1 MKETWVMGRRRGA
14 EAVSTGATRRVRV
27 LLQGNLREFN
37 LPNVFQLVKMSAKT
51 GALSINREG
60 ESGRIFFRN
69 GQIYFATAHPGTMP
83 LGERLV
89 KSGYVTSKQL
99 RSALTEQKKKA
110 SKGRIGAILLEHG
123 YIDRKTLEQ
132 SVRDQIE
139 DVTFNFF
146 SWTDGDFT
154 FEADETV
161 TDEDIHVEMNVESVI
176 MEGCRRID
184 EWELIFATLGSLE
197 RVPRLRYNDIV
208 EEDGGVKLAPDQ
220 WRVVCWVDGRHDIN
234 TVLKECGLDRF
245 NGAKIIYD
253 LNRAGLLTV
262 SDSAIEEIGRGRS
275 IVVRGPIDVYNQVFI
290 STLADSNVTEHLRV
304 ELLDEREIEVPMVA
318 ASYTPNG
325 VEVDPD
331 EDVRTA
337 HADDALVYTA
347 TVSAP
352 EEIWRRFAEQSSA
365 FIVLANA
372 NSLDSLKSSV
382 RDLNFVR
389 KLGTMPI
396 VVATYVSM
404 EEDSLDPAAVAKA
417 MNLADGIPIL
427 TCGLRDHESVEAVV
441 KKALEL
447 IAPE

>member
-14 EAVSTGATRRVRV
+14 GAVSTGATRRVRV
-27 LLQGNLREFN
+27 LLQGNLKEFN

-51 GALSINREG
+51 GALSITREG

-89 KSGYVTSKQL
+89 KAGHVTSKQL
-99 RSALTEQKKKA
+99 RAALAEQKKKSA
-110 SKGRIGAILLEHG
+110 KGRIGAILLEHG
-123 YIDRKTLEQ
+123 YIDRATLEQ

-154 FEADETV
+154 FEADETI
-161 TDEDIHVEMNVESVI
+161 TDEDIHVEMKVESVI

-253 LNRAGLLTV
+253 LNQAGLLTV
-262 SDSAIEEIGRGRS
+262 SDSAIEEIGNGRS

-304 ELLDEREIEVPMVA
+304 ELIDEREIEVPMVA

-325 VEVDPD
+325 HDTD
-331 EDVRTA
+331 Y
-337 HADDALVYTA
+337 DDDMPSNSGDAALVFTA
-347 TVSAP
+347 TVSSP

-372 NSLDSLKSSV
+372 NSIDSLKASV

>member
-1 MKETWVMGRRRGA
+1 M
-14 EAVSTGATRRVRV
+14 
-27 LLQGNLREFN
+27 LLQGNLKEFS
-37 LPNVFQLVKMSAKT
+37 LPNVLQLVKMSAKS
-51 GALSINREG
+51 GALSITREA
-60 ESGRIFFRN
+60 ESGKIFFRN
-69 GQIYFATAHPGTMP
+69 GQIHFATAHPGTMP

-89 KSGYVTSKQL
+89 KSGHITSKQL
-99 RSALTEQKKKA
+99 RAALSEQKKKSA
-110 SKGRIGAILLEHG
+110 KGRIGSILLEHG
-123 YIDRKTLEQ
+123 YIDRVTLEQ

-161 TDEDIHVEMNVESVI
+161 TDEDILVEMNVESVI

-220 WRVVCWVDGRHDIN
+220 WRVVCWIDGRHDIN

-245 NGAKIIYD
+245 HGAKVVYD
-253 LNRAGLLTV
+253 LHRVGLLTV

-275 IVVRGPIDVYNQVFI
+275 IAVRGPIDVYNQVFI

-304 ELLDEREIEVPMVA
+304 ELIDEREVEIPMVA
-318 ASYTPNG
+318 AAYTPNG
-325 VEVDPD
+325 ADPD
-331 EDVRTA
+331 
-337 HADDALVYTA
+337 ADTPTDHGGEALVFTA
-347 TVSAP
+347 TVSSP

-389 KLGTMPI
+389 KLGNMPI
-396 VVATYVSM
+396 VVGTYVSM
-404 EEDSLDPAAVAKA
+404 DEDSLEPAAVAKA
-417 MNLADGIPIL
+417 LGLPEQIPVL
-427 TCGLRDHESVEAVV
+427 TCSLRDRDSVEAVV
-441 KKALEL
+441 KKAIEL
-447 IAPE
+447 IADD

>member
-1 MKETWVMGRRRGA
+1 M
-14 EAVSTGATRRVRV
+14 
-27 LLQGNLREFN
+27 LLQGNLREFS
-37 LPNVFQLVKMSAKT
+37 LPNVLQLVKMSAKT
-51 GALSINREG
+51 GALSINREA
-60 ESGRIFFRN
+60 ESGKIFFRN
-69 GQIYFATAHPGTMP
+69 GQIHFATAHPGTMP

-89 KSGYVTSKQL
+89 KSGHVTSKQL
-99 RSALTEQKKKA
+99 RAALAEQKKKS
-110 SKGRIGAILLEHG
+110 SKGRIGSILLEHG
-123 YIDRKTLEQ
+123 YIDRATLEQ

-146 SWTDGDFT
+146 SWVDGDFA

-161 TDEDIHVEMNVESVI
+161 TDEDILVEMNVESVI

-220 WRVVCWVDGRHDIN
+220 WRVVCWIDGRHDIN

-245 NGAKIIYD
+245 NGAKVIYD
-253 LNRAGLLTV
+253 LHKAGLLTV
-262 SDSAIEEIGRGRS
+262 NDSAIEEIGRGRS

-290 STLADSNVTEHLRV
+290 STLAESNVTEHLRV
-304 ELLDEREIEVPMVA
+304 ELIDEREVEIPMVA
-318 ASYTPNG
+318 ATYTPNG
-325 VEVDPD
+325 AEVDPD
-331 EDVRTA
+331 EDVRPTDA
-337 HADDALVYTA
+337 GEALVFTA
-347 TVSAP
+347 TVGSP

-372 NSLDSLKSSV
+372 NSVDSLKSSV
-382 RDLNFVR
+382 RDLTFVR

-404 EEDSLDPAAVAKA
+404 DEDSLSANAVAKA
-417 MNLADGIPIL
+417 LGLPDEIPVL
-427 TCGLRDHESVEAVV
+427 NCSLRERDSVEAVV
-441 KKALEL
+441 KKAIEL
-447 IAPE
+447 IAQV

>member
-1 MKETWVMGRRRGA
+1 
-14 EAVSTGATRRVRV
+14 VRV
-27 LLQGNLREFN
+27 LLQGNLKEFN

-60 ESGRIFFRN
+60 ESGKIFFRN

-89 KSGYVTSKQL
+89 KSGHVTSKQL
-99 RSALTEQKKKA
+99 RAALTEQKKKA
-110 SKGRIGAILLEHG
+110 SRGRIGAILLEHG

-146 SWTDGDFT
+146 SWVDGDFT

-253 LNRAGLLTV
+253 LNQAGLLTV
-262 SDSAIEEIGRGRS
+262 SDSAIEEIGNGRS

-304 ELLDEREIEVPMVA
+304 ELIDEREIEVPMVA

-325 VEVDPD
+325 HDTD
-331 EDVRTA
+331 Y
-337 HADDALVYTA
+337 DDDMPSNSGDAALVFTA
-347 TVSAP
+347 AVSSP

-372 NSLDSLKSSV
+372 NSIDSLKASV

-417 MNLADGIPIL
+417 MNLAEGIPIL

>member
-1 MKETWVMGRRRGA
+1 M
-14 EAVSTGATRRVRV
+14 
-27 LLQGNLREFN
+27 LLQGNLKEFN

-51 GALSINREG
+51 GALSITREG
-60 ESGRIFFRN
+60 ESGKIFFRN

-89 KSGYVTSKQL
+89 KSGHVTSKQL
-99 RSALTEQKKKA
+99 RAALAEQKKK
-110 SKGRIGAILLEHG
+110 SVKGRIGSILLAHG
-123 YIDRKTLEQ
+123 YIDRATLEQ

-146 SWTDGDFT
+146 SWADGDFT

-161 TDEDIHVEMNVESVI
+161 TDEDIHVEMKVESVI

-184 EWELIFATLGSLE
+184 EWEPIFATLGSLE

-253 LNRAGLLTV
+253 LHRTGLLTV
-262 SDSAIEEIGRGRS
+262 SDSAIEEIGEGRT
-275 IVVRGPIDVYNQVFI
+275 IVVRGPIDLYNQVFI
-290 STLADSNVTEHLRV
+290 STLVESNVTEHLRV
-304 ELLDEREIEVPMVA
+304 ELVDDREIEIPMVA
-318 ASYTPNG
+318 ATYTPDG
-325 VEVDPD
+325 V
-331 EDVRTA
+331 A
-337 HADDALVYTA
+337 ADDYDAPRGKDGTALVLTA
-347 TVSAP
+347 TVSFA

-372 NSLDSLKSSV
+372 NSIDSLKASV
-382 RDLNFVR
+382 RDLGFVR

-404 EEDSLDPAAVAKA
+404 DEDSLNPAAVAKT
-417 MNLADGIPIL
+417 LGLTDDIPVMP
-427 TCGLRDHESVEAVV
+427 CSLRDRDSVEAVV
-441 KKALEL
+441 KKAIEL
-447 IAPE
+447 IVPA

>member
-1 MKETWVMGRRRGA
+1 
-14 EAVSTGATRRVRV
+14 V
-27 LLQGNLREFN
+27 LLQGNLKEFN

-60 ESGRIFFRN
+60 ESGKIFFRN

-89 KSGYVTSKQL
+89 KAGHVTSKQL
-99 RSALTEQKKKA
+99 RAALAEQKKKSA
-110 SKGRIGAILLEHG
+110 KGRIGAILLEHG
-123 YIDRKTLEQ
+123 YIDRATLEQ

-154 FEADETV
+154 FEADETI
-161 TDEDIHVEMNVESVI
+161 TDEDIHVEMKVESVI

-220 WRVVCWVDGRHDIN
+220 WRVVCWIDGRHDIN

-253 LNRAGLLTV
+253 LHRSGLLTV
-262 SDSAIEEIGRGRS
+262 SDSAIEEIGQGRT
-275 IVVRGPIDVYNQVFI
+275 IVVRGPIDLYNQVFI
-290 STLADSNVTEHLRV
+290 STLVESNVTEHLRV
-304 ELLDEREIEVPMVA
+304 ELVDDREIEIPMVA
-318 ASYTPNG
+318 ATYTPNG
-325 VEVDPD
+325 VE
-331 EDVRTA
+331 
-337 HADDALVYTA
+337 ADDYDAPRSSDGAALVITA
-347 TVSAP
+347 TVSSP
-352 EEIWRRFAEQSSA
+352 EEIWRRFAEQSSV

-372 NSLDSLKSSV
+372 NSIDSLKASV
-382 RDLNFVR
+382 RDLGFVR

-404 EEDSLDPAAVAKA
+404 DEDSLNPAAVAKTLG
-417 MNLADGIPIL
+417 LADDIPVL
-427 TCGLRDHESVEAVV
+427 PCSLRDRDSVEAVV
-441 KKALEL
+441 KKAIEL
-447 IAPE
+447 IVPV

>member
-1 MKETWVMGRRRGA
+1 M
-14 EAVSTGATRRVRV
+14 
-27 LLQGNLREFN
+27 LLQGNLKEFS
-37 LPNVFQLVKMSAKT
+37 LPNVLQLVKMSAKS
-51 GALSINREG
+51 GALSITREA
-60 ESGRIFFRN
+60 ESGKIFFRN
-69 GQIYFATAHPGTMP
+69 GQIHFATAHPGTMP

-89 KSGYVTSKQL
+89 KSGHITSKQL
-99 RSALTEQKKKA
+99 RAALSEQKKKSA
-110 SKGRIGAILLEHG
+110 KGRIGSILLEHG
-123 YIDRKTLEQ
+123 YIDRVTLEQ

-146 SWTDGDFT
+146 SWADGDFT

-161 TDEDIHVEMNVESVI
+161 TDEDILVEMNVESVI

-220 WRVVCWVDGRHDIN
+220 WRVVCWIDGRHDIN

-245 NGAKIIYD
+245 HGAKVVYD
-253 LNRAGLLTV
+253 LHRVGLITV

-275 IVVRGPIDVYNQVFI
+275 IAVRGPIDVYNQVFI

-304 ELLDEREIEVPMVA
+304 ELIDEREVEIPMVA
-318 ASYTPNG
+318 AAYTPNG
-325 VEVDPD
+325 ADPD
-331 EDVRTA
+331 
-337 HADDALVYTA
+337 ADTPTDHGGEALVFTA
-347 TVSAP
+347 TVSSP

-389 KLGTMPI
+389 KLGNMPI
-396 VVATYVSM
+396 VVGTYVSM
-404 EEDSLDPAAVAKA
+404 DEDSLEPAAVAKA
-417 MNLADGIPIL
+417 LGLPEQIPVL
-427 TCGLRDHESVEAVV
+427 TCSLRDRDSVEAVV
-441 KKALEL
+441 KKAIEL
-447 IAPE
+447 IADD

>member
-1 MKETWVMGRRRGA
+1 MTGRRWSG
-14 EAVSTGATRRVRV
+14 GDLDGRRKESARV

-60 ESGRIFFRN
+60 ESGKIFFRN

-89 KSGYVTSKQL
+89 KSGHVTSKQL
-99 RSALTEQKKKA
+99 RAALAEQKKKS

-146 SWTDGDFT
+146 SWVDGDFT

-184 EWELIFATLGSLE
+184 EWELIFNSLGSLE

-245 NGAKIIYD
+245 NGAKVIYD
-253 LNRAGLLTV
+253 LFKAGLLTV
-262 SDSAIEEIGRGRS
+262 SDSAIEEIGRGCS

-304 ELLDEREIEVPMVA
+304 ELIDDREIEIPMVA

-325 VEVDPD
+325 HEPD
-331 EDVRTA
+331 L
-337 HADDALVYTA
+337 DDDMPAATSDEALVFTA
-347 TVSAP
+347 TVSSP

-372 NSLDSLKSSV
+372 NSLDSLKASV
-382 RDLNFVR
+382 RDLGFVR

-417 MNLADGIPIL
+417 LNLSDGMPIL
-427 TCGLRDHESVEAVV
+427 PCSLRDHQSVEAVV

-447 IAPE
+447 VVAKD

>member
-1 MKETWVMGRRRGA
+1 
-14 EAVSTGATRRVRV
+14 V
-27 LLQGNLREFN
+27 LLQGNLKEFN

-51 GALSINREG
+51 GALSIDREG
-60 ESGRIFFRN
+60 ESGKIFFRN

-89 KSGYVTSKQL
+89 KSGHVTSKQL
-99 RSALTEQKKKA
+99 RAALAEQKKKSA
-110 SKGRIGAILLEHG
+110 RGRIGAILLEHG
-123 YIDRKTLEQ
+123 YIDRATLEQ

-146 SWTDGDFT
+146 SWIDGDFT

-161 TDEDIHVEMNVESVI
+161 TDEDILVEMNVESVI

-220 WRVVCWVDGRHDIN
+220 WRVVCWIDGRHDIN

-245 NGAKIIYD
+245 NGAKVVYD
-253 LNRAGLLTV
+253 LHRAGLVTV
-262 SDSAIEEIGRGRS
+262 SDAAIEEIGRGRS
-275 IVVRGPIDVYNQVFI
+275 IAVRGPIDVYNQVFI
-290 STLADSNVTEHLRV
+290 STLADSNVTEHLRI
-304 ELLDEREIEVPMVA
+304 ELIDEREVEVPMVA
-318 ASYTPNG
+318 ATYTPNG
-325 VEVDPD
+325 
-331 EDVRTA
+331 A
-337 HADDALVYTA
+337 AADDQMPAANGGEALVFTA
-347 TVSAP
+347 AVSSP

-372 NSLDSLKSSV
+372 NSTDSLKSSV

-389 KLGTMPI
+389 KLGDLPI
-396 VVATYVSM
+396 VVASYVSM
-404 EEDSLDPAAVAKA
+404 DDDSLDPAAVAKA
-417 MNLADGIPIL
+417 LGLPEQIPVL
-427 TCGLRDHESVEAVV
+427 TCSLRERDSVEAVV

-447 IAPE
+447 IGD

>member
-1 MKETWVMGRRRGA
+1 M
-14 EAVSTGATRRVRV
+14 
-27 LLQGNLREFN
+27 LLQGNLKEFS

-51 GALSINREG
+51 GALTIDRAG
-60 ESGRIFFRN
+60 ESGKIFFRN

-89 KSGYVTSKQL
+89 KSGNVTSNQL
-99 RSALTEQKKKA
+99 RAALGEQKKKSA
-110 SKGRIGAILLEHG
+110 RGRIGSILLEHG
-123 YIDRKTLEQ
+123 YIDRATLEQ

-161 TDEDIHVEMNVESVI
+161 TDEDIHVEMKVESVI

-208 EEDGGVKLAPDQ
+208 EEDGGVKLTPDQ

-245 NGAKIIYD
+245 NGAKVVFD
-253 LNRAGLLTV
+253 LNRAGLLNV

-275 IVVRGPIDVYNQVFI
+275 IAVRGPIDVYNQVFI
-290 STLADSNVTEHLRV
+290 STLAESNVTEHLRI
-304 ELLDEREIEVPMVA
+304 ELIDEREVEVPMVA
-318 ASYTPNG
+318 ATYTPNG
-325 VEVDPD
+325 
-331 EDVRTA
+331 A
-337 HADDALVYTA
+337 AADDQMPAANGGEALVFTA
-347 TVSAP
+347 AVSSP

-372 NSLDSLKSSV
+372 NSTDSLKSSV

-389 KLGTMPI
+389 KLGDLPI
-396 VVATYVSM
+396 VVASYVSM
-404 EEDSLDPAAVAKA
+404 DDDSLDPAAVAKA
-417 MNLADGIPIL
+417 LGLPEQIPVL
-427 TCGLRDHESVEAVV
+427 TCSLRERDSVEAVV

-447 IAPE
+447 IGD

>member
-1 MKETWVMGRRRGA
+1 
-14 EAVSTGATRRVRV
+14 V
-27 LLQGNLREFN
+27 LLQGNLKEFS
-37 LPNVFQLVKMSAKT
+37 LPNVLQLVKMSAKS
-51 GALSINREG
+51 GALSITREA
-60 ESGRIFFRN
+60 ESGKIFFRN
-69 GQIYFATAHPGTMP
+69 GQIHFATAHPGTMP

-89 KSGYVTSKQL
+89 KSGHITSKQL
-99 RSALTEQKKKA
+99 RAALSEQKKKSA
-110 SKGRIGAILLEHG
+110 KGRIGSILLEHG
-123 YIDRKTLEQ
+123 YIDRVTLEQ

-146 SWTDGDFT
+146 SWADGDFT

-161 TDEDIHVEMNVESVI
+161 TDEDILVEMNVESVI

-220 WRVVCWVDGRHDIN
+220 WRVVCWIDGRHDIN

-245 NGAKIIYD
+245 HGAKVVYD
-253 LNRAGLLTV
+253 LHRVGLITV

-275 IVVRGPIDVYNQVFI
+275 IAVRGPIDVYNQVFI

-304 ELLDEREIEVPMVA
+304 ELIDEREVEIPMVA
-318 ASYTPNG
+318 AAYTPNG
-325 VEVDPD
+325 ADPD
-331 EDVRTA
+331 GDAPTDHGGE
-337 HADDALVYTA
+337 ALVFTA
-347 TVSAP
+347 TVSSP

-372 NSLDSLKSSV
+372 NSLDSLKASV

-389 KLGTMPI
+389 KLGDMPI
-396 VVATYVSM
+396 VVGTYVSM
-404 EEDSLDPAAVAKA
+404 DEDSLEPAAVAKA
-417 MNLADGIPIL
+417 LGLPEQIPVL
-427 TCGLRDHESVEAVV
+427 TCSLRDRDSVEAVV
-441 KKALEL
+441 KKAIEL
-447 IAPE
+447 IADD

>member
-1 MKETWVMGRRRGA
+1 
-14 EAVSTGATRRVRV
+14 V
-27 LLQGNLREFN
+27 LLQGNLREFS
-37 LPNVFQLVKMSAKT
+37 LPNVLQLVKMSAKT
-51 GALSINREG
+51 GALSITREA
-60 ESGRIFFRN
+60 ESGKIFFRN
-69 GQIYFATAHPGTMP
+69 GQIHFATAHPGTMP

-89 KSGYVTSKQL
+89 KSGHVTSKQL
-99 RSALTEQKKKA
+99 RAALAEQKKKS
-110 SKGRIGAILLEHG
+110 SKGRIGSILLEHG
-123 YIDRKTLEQ
+123 YIDRATLEQ

-146 SWTDGDFT
+146 SWVDGAFT

-161 TDEDIHVEMNVESVI
+161 TDEDILVEMNVESVI

-220 WRVVCWVDGRHDIN
+220 WRVVCWIDGRHDIN

-245 NGAKIIYD
+245 NGAKVIYD
-253 LNRAGLLTV
+253 LHKAGLLTV
-262 SDSAIEEIGRGRS
+262 NDSAIEEIGRGRS

-290 STLADSNVTEHLRV
+290 STLANSNVTEHLRI
-304 ELLDEREIEVPMVA
+304 ELIDEREVEIPMVA
-318 ASYTPNG
+318 ATYSPNG

-331 EDVRTA
+331 EDVRPA
-337 HADDALVYTA
+337 NGGDALVFTA
-347 TVSAP
+347 TVSSP

-372 NSLDSLKSSV
+372 NSVDSLKSSV
-382 RDLNFVR
+382 RDLSFVR

-404 EEDSLDPAAVAKA
+404 DEDSLDPAAVAKA
-417 MNLADGIPIL
+417 LGLPEQIPLL
-427 TCGLRDHESVEAVV
+427 TCSLRERDSVEAVV
-441 KKALEL
+441 KKAIEL
-447 IAPE
+447 IAEV

>member
-1 MKETWVMGRRRGA
+1 M
-14 EAVSTGATRRVRV
+14 
-27 LLQGNLREFN
+27 LLQGNLKEFN

-60 ESGRIFFRN
+60 ESGKIFFRN

-89 KSGYVTSKQL
+89 KSGHVTSKQL
-99 RSALTEQKKKA
+99 RAALAEQKKK
-110 SKGRIGAILLEHG
+110 SVKGRIGSILLAHG
-123 YIDRKTLEQ
+123 YIDRATLEQ

-146 SWTDGDFT
+146 SWVDGDFT

-161 TDEDIHVEMNVESVI
+161 TDEDIHVEMKVESVI

-253 LNRAGLLTV
+253 LHRSGLLTV
-262 SDSAIEEIGRGRS
+262 SDSAIEELGEGRT
-275 IVVRGPIDVYNQVFI
+275 IVVRGPIDLYNQVFI
-290 STLADSNVTEHLRV
+290 STLVESNVTEHLRV
-304 ELLDEREIEVPMVA
+304 ELVDDREIEIPMVA
-318 ASYTPNG
+318 ATYL
-325 VEVDPD
+325 PD
-331 EDVRTA
+331 RVA
-337 HADDALVYTA
+337 GDDYDAPRANDGAALVLTA
-347 TVSAP
+347 TVSSP

-372 NSLDSLKSSV
+372 NSIDSLKASV
-382 RDLNFVR
+382 RDLGFVR

-404 EEDSLDPAAVAKA
+404 DEDSLNPAAVAKT
-417 MNLADGIPIL
+417 LGLTDDIPVMP
-427 TCGLRDHESVEAVV
+427 CSLRDRDSVEAVV
-441 KKALEL
+441 KKAIEL
-447 IAPE
+447 IVPA

>member
-1 MKETWVMGRRRGA
+1 MKETWVTGRRRGA

-89 KSGYVTSKQL
+89 KSGHVTSKQL
-99 RSALTEQKKKA
+99 RAALTEQKKKA

-304 ELLDEREIEVPMVA
+304 ELVDEREIEVPMVA

-325 VEVDPD
+325 HDIDLDDDMPSSN
-331 EDVRTA
+331 
-337 HADDALVYTA
+337 DDAALVFTA
-347 TVSAP
+347 TVSSP

-372 NSLDSLKSSV
+372 NSIDSLKASV

-447 IAPE
+447 IVPE

>member
-1 MKETWVMGRRRGA
+1 
-14 EAVSTGATRRVRV
+14 V
-27 LLQGNLREFN
+27 LLQGNLKEFS
-37 LPNVFQLVKMSAKT
+37 LPNVLQLVKMSAKS
-51 GALSINREG
+51 GALSITREA
-60 ESGRIFFRN
+60 ESGKIFFRN
-69 GQIYFATAHPGTMP
+69 GQIHFATAHPGTMP

-89 KSGYVTSKQL
+89 KSGHITSKQL
-99 RSALTEQKKKA
+99 RAALSEQKKKSA
-110 SKGRIGAILLEHG
+110 KGRIGSILLEHG
-123 YIDRKTLEQ
+123 YIDRVTLEQ

-146 SWTDGDFT
+146 SWADGDFT

-161 TDEDIHVEMNVESVI
+161 TDEDILVEMNVESVI

-220 WRVVCWVDGRHDIN
+220 WRVVCWIDGRHDIN

-245 NGAKIIYD
+245 NGAKVVYD
-253 LNRAGLLTV
+253 LHRAGLVTV

-275 IVVRGPIDVYNQVFI
+275 IAVRGPIDVYNQVFI

-304 ELLDEREIEVPMVA
+304 ELIDEREIEIPMVA
-318 ASYTPNG
+318 AAYTPNG
-325 VEVDPD
+325 ADPD
-331 EDVRTA
+331 GDAPTDHGGE
-337 HADDALVYTA
+337 ALVFTA
-347 TVSAP
+347 TVSSP

-372 NSLDSLKSSV
+372 NSLDSLKASV

-389 KLGTMPI
+389 KLGDMPI
-396 VVATYVSM
+396 VVGTYVSM
-404 EEDSLDPAAVAKA
+404 DEDSLEPAAVAKA
-417 MNLADGIPIL
+417 LGLPEQIPVL
-427 TCGLRDHESVEAVV
+427 TCSLRDRDSVEAVV
-441 KKALEL
+441 NKAIEL
-447 IAPE
+447 IADD

>member
-1 MKETWVMGRRRGA
+1 M
-14 EAVSTGATRRVRV
+14 
-27 LLQGNLREFN
+27 LLQGNLKEFN
-37 LPNVFQLVKMSAKT
+37 LPNVFQLVKMSSKT
-51 GALSINREG
+51 GALSIDREG
-60 ESGRIFFRN
+60 ESGKIFFRN

-89 KSGYVTSKQL
+89 KSGHVTSKQL
-99 RSALTEQKKKA
+99 RAALAEQKKKSA
-110 SKGRIGAILLEHG
+110 KGRIGSILVEHG
-123 YIDRKTLEQ
+123 YIDRATLEQ

-220 WRVVCWVDGRHDIN
+220 WRVVCWIDGRHDIN

-245 NGAKIIYD
+245 HGAKVVYD
-253 LNRAGLLTV
+253 LHQAGLLTV

-275 IVVRGPIDVYNQVFI
+275 IAVRGPIDVYNQVFI
-290 STLADSNVTEHLRV
+290 STLADSNVTEHLRI
-304 ELLDEREIEVPMVA
+304 ELIDEREVEIPMVA
-318 ASYTPNG
+318 AAYTPNG
-325 VEVDPD
+325 VDHDDDMPSSSGD
-331 EDVRTA
+331 E
-337 HADDALVYTA
+337 ALVFTA
-347 TVSAP
+347 TVSSP

-372 NSLDSLKSSV
+372 NSTDSLKSSV

-389 KLGTMPI
+389 KLGDMPI

-404 EEDSLDPAAVAKA
+404 EEDSLEPAAVAKA
-417 MNLADGIPIL
+417 LGLPDKIPVL
-427 TCGLRDHESVEAVV
+427 SCSLRDRESVEAVV
-441 KKALEL
+441 TKAIEL
-447 IAPE
+447 IVEP

>member
-1 MKETWVMGRRRGA
+1 M
-14 EAVSTGATRRVRV
+14 
-27 LLQGNLREFN
+27 LLQGNLKEFS

-51 GALSINREG
+51 GALTIDRAG
-60 ESGRIFFRN
+60 ESGKIFFRN

-89 KSGYVTSKQL
+89 KSGNVTSNQL
-99 RSALTEQKKKA
+99 RAALGEQKKKSA
-110 SKGRIGAILLEHG
+110 RGRIGSILLEHG
-123 YIDRKTLEQ
+123 YIDRATLEQ

-161 TDEDIHVEMNVESVI
+161 TDEDILVEMNVESVI

-208 EEDGGVKLAPDQ
+208 EEDGGVKLTPDQ

-245 NGAKIIYD
+245 NGAKVVFD
-253 LNRAGLLTV
+253 LNRAGLLNV

-275 IVVRGPIDVYNQVFI
+275 IAVRGPIDVYNQVFI
-290 STLADSNVTEHLRV
+290 STLAESNVTEHLRI
-304 ELLDEREIEVPMVA
+304 ELIDEREVEVPMVA
-318 ASYTPNG
+318 ATYTPNG
-325 VEVDPD
+325 
-331 EDVRTA
+331 A
-337 HADDALVYTA
+337 AADDQMPAANGGEALVFTA
-347 TVSAP
+347 AVSSP

-372 NSLDSLKSSV
+372 NSTDSLKSSV

-389 KLGTMPI
+389 KLGDLPI
-396 VVATYVSM
+396 VVASYVSM
-404 EEDSLDPAAVAKA
+404 DDDSLDPAAVAKA
-417 MNLADGIPIL
+417 LGLPEQIPVL
-427 TCGLRDHESVEAVV
+427 TCSLRERDSVEAVV

-447 IAPE
+447 IGD

>member
-1 MKETWVMGRRRGA
+1 
-14 EAVSTGATRRVRV
+14 V
-27 LLQGNLREFN
+27 LLQGNLKEFS

-51 GALSINREG
+51 GALTIDRAG
-60 ESGRIFFRN
+60 ESGKIFFRN

-89 KSGYVTSKQL
+89 KSGNVTSNQL
-99 RSALTEQKKKA
+99 RAALGEQKKKSA
-110 SKGRIGAILLEHG
+110 RGRIGSILLEHG
-123 YIDRKTLEQ
+123 YIDRATLEQ

-161 TDEDIHVEMNVESVI
+161 TDEDILVEMNVESVI

-208 EEDGGVKLAPDQ
+208 EEDGGVKLTPDQ

-245 NGAKIIYD
+245 NGAKVVFD
-253 LNRAGLLTV
+253 LNRAGLLNV

-275 IVVRGPIDVYNQVFI
+275 IAVRGPIDVYNQVFI
-290 STLADSNVTEHLRV
+290 STLAESNVTEHLRI
-304 ELLDEREIEVPMVA
+304 ELIDEREVEVPMVA
-318 ASYTPNG
+318 ATYTPNG
-325 VEVDPD
+325 
-331 EDVRTA
+331 A
-337 HADDALVYTA
+337 AADDQMPAANGGEALVFTA
-347 TVSAP
+347 AVSSP

-372 NSLDSLKSSV
+372 NSTDSLKSSV

-389 KLGTMPI
+389 KLGDLPI
-396 VVATYVSM
+396 VVASYVSM
-404 EEDSLDPAAVAKA
+404 DDDSLDLAAVAKA
-417 MNLADGIPIL
+417 LGLPEQIPVL
-427 TCGLRDHESVEAVV
+427 TCSLRERDSVEAVV

-447 IAPE
+447 IGD